1 MIDTM
6 YYVYILRCSD
16 NSLYT
21 GYTTDVM
28 RRFSEHLSKT
38 GKGAKYTHSR
48 ISVRIEAVWGSDSR
62 SAAMRLE
69 AFIKKLKKSAKEEI
83 IKDNSLLL
91 KKCSDKLDIQ
101 AYTILDRKSIYE
113 D

>member
-1 MIDTM
+1 
-6 YYVYILRCSD
+6 
-16 NSLYT
+16 
-21 GYTTDVM
+21 
-28 RRFSEHLSKT
+28 
-38 GKGAKYTHSR
+38 
-48 ISVRIEAVWGSDSR
+48 
-62 SAAMRLE
+62 MRLE
-69 AFIKKLKKSAKEEI
+69 AFIKKIKKSAKEEI

>member
-1 MIDTM
+1 MM
-6 YYVYILRCSD
+6 YYVYILRCID

-21 GYTTDVM
+21 GYTTDVR

-38 GKGAKYTHSR
+38 EKGAKYTHSR
-48 ISVRIEAVWGSDSR
+48 TPISIEAVWSSDSR

-69 AFIKKLKKSAKEEI
+69 AFIKKLRKSTKEEI
-83 IKDNSLLL
+83 IKNNRILLE
-91 KKCSDKLDIQ
+91 KCRDRLDIQ
-101 AYTILDRKSIYE
+101 AYTILDKESIYE